1 MPQALLSGGFRL
13 SSLSAVGLPQ
23 NLATLLFSNTITV
36 SVFNDQEVR
45 VGTTTSEYL
54 ISNTTFSNMQLAY
67 LQSDQIIRVNWGN
80 IGNTSHV
87 SLASA
92 GMPGTHHLWMG
103 SAISGP
109 NNIHVANSGT
119 SEAVVRVLMAQ

>member
-23 NLATLLFSNTITV
+23 NLATVLFSSTVTV
-36 SVFNDQEVR
+36 SVFNDMEVR

-54 ISNTTFSNMQLAY
+54 ISNVTFSNMQVAY
-67 LQSDQIIRVNWGN
+67 LQSDQIIRVNWGGL
-80 IGNTSHV
+80 GNNSHV

-92 GMPGTHHLWMG
+92 GQQGTVHIWLG

-109 NNIHVANSGT
+109 TNIHIANSGT
-119 SEAVVRVLMAQ
+119 SEAVVRVIQAQ

>member
-1 MPQALLSGGFRL
+1 MSQALLSGGFRI

-23 NLATLLFSNTITV
+23 NLATLLFSNTVTV
-36 SVFNDQEVR
+36 SVFQDQEVR

-54 ISNTTFSNMQLAY
+54 ISSTTFSNMQLAY

-80 IGNTSHV
+80 IGNNSHV

-92 GMPGTHHLWMG
+92 GMAGTHHLWMG